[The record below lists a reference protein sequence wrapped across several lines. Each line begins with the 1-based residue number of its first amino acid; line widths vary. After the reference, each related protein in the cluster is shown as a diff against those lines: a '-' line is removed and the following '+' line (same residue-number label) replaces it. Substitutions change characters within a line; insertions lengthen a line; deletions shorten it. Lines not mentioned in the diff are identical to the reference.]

1 MAYKI
6 VPTWNG
12 GWTTTEFDTRED
24 FRDFLV
30 PLFLEPGTYEF
41 DDVSSSI
48 FNQEGRKFQKQGY
61 YCSAPIKTKDF
72 ITYWDDQKNKC
83 RNGIIVISGQKT
95 WYITRE
101 YYMWLNFLPI
111 YDKEEKRFDF
121 AKIRDAQYHMALY
134 ESLAELHWKHAI
146 ILKKRQIA
154 SSYFHMAKFIN
165 QWAFE
170 EGAVL
175 KMGASLK
182 DYINEKGSWKFLTE
196 YRNFLNEHTA
206 WYRPAEPDKVGS
218 WQQQIKVRMGG
229 RDTYKGLKSTINIY
243 SFEKDPTHGVGG
255 PVTYFFHEEAGI
267 APKMDDT
274 YGFMKPALKSGHMI
288 TGQFIAAGSVGDL
301 DQCEPMKEYIMH
313 PEENGFYGV
322 QTTLI
327 DKDGTPG
334 ITGLFIPEQWSMPPY
349 IDKYGNSL
357 VTEALEALEKEFEK
371 LKRELEPAAYQLT
384 ISQSPRN
391 IEEAF
396 ATRKVSVF
404 PPHHIAKQAQRIAD
418 KVYPYELLELEYDAT
433 NKIVAKES
441 GKLPINEF
449 PVKRN
454 SENKESVLVVW
465 ERPVKDPKFGMYYA
479 SVDPVSEGK
488 STTSDSLCS
497 IIVYKTAIQVTKDDG
512 FGKVEN
518 FIEHDKIVATWCGR
532 FDDLMKTHERLEK
545 IIEWYNA
552 WTIVENNVSLFI
564 QYMISRHKQ
573 RYLVPKDQILFLK
586 DLGSNST
593 VYQTYGWKN
602 TGVLFKQHLL
612 SYGIQFVMEEIDQE
626 VGEDGKIYKTTYGVE
641 RIPDPMIIKEMQAYH
656 EGLNVDRLVTFCS
669 LVAFAK
675 VQQSNRGMMKR
686 VEYTSENLENSQ
698 KSYKLKVSPF
708 NNIGRSR
715 SSFEMKRSRSAFK
728 NMR

>member
-1 MAYKI
+1 MYKS
-6 VPTWNG
+6 VPTWDEDH
-12 GWTTTEFDTRED
+12 WTVTDFNTIDEFK
-24 FRDFLV
+24 DFLI
-30 PLFLEPGTYEF
+30 PLFKEPGQYDF
-41 DDVSSSI
+41 DEKSKM
-48 FNQEGRKFQKQGY
+48 FNEEGRKFQKQGY
-61 YCSAPIKTKDF
+61 YCNAPLKTKDF

-83 RNGIIVISGQKT
+83 RNGIIVISGDNK
-95 WYITRE
+95 WYITRD

-134 ESLAELHWKHAI
+134 EILAELHYKHAI

-154 SSYFHMAKFIN
+154 SSYFHMAKLIN
-165 QWAFE
+165 QWVFE

-175 KMGASLK
+175 KIGASFK
-182 DYINEKGSWKFLTE
+182 DYINEKGSWKFLNE

-218 WQQQIKVRMGG
+218 WNQQIKVRVNG

-243 SFEKDPTHGVGG
+243 SFEKDPTNGVGG

-322 QTTLI
+322 NTTLL
-327 DKDGTPG
+327 DKEGSPG

-349 IDKYGNSL
+349 IDVYGNSK
-357 VTEALEALEKEFEK
+357 VEEALEALDREFEK
-371 LKRELEPAAYQLT
+371 MKKDLDPAAYQLT
-384 ISQSPRN
+384 ISQQPRN

-404 PPHHIAKQAQRIAD
+404 PPHHLAKQAQRIAD
-418 KVYPYELLELEYDAT
+418 KLYPYELLELDYNIE
-433 NKIVAKES
+433 NKIVAKETN
-441 GKLPINEF
+441 KIPINEF

-454 SENKESVLVVW
+454 SDNKEGALQVW
-465 ERPVKDPKFGMYYA
+465 ERPIKDPTFGMYYA
-479 SVDPVSEGK
+479 SIDPISEGK

-497 IIVYKTAIQVTKDDG
+497 ILVYKTAIQVTKDDG
-512 FGKVEN
+512 NGDVKN
-518 FIEHDKIVATWCGR
+518 YIEHDKIVASWCGR
-532 FDDLMKTHERLEK
+532 FDDLMKTHEKLEK

-552 WTIVENNVSLFI
+552 WTICENNVSLFI
-564 QYMISRHKQ
+564 QYMISRRKQ

-586 DLGSNST
+586 DLGSNSN
-593 VYQTYGWKN
+593 VFQTYGWKN
-602 TGVLFKQHLL
+602 TGILFKQHLL
-612 SYGIQFVMEEIDQE
+612 SYGIQFIMEELDHE
-626 VGEDGKIYKTTYGVE
+626 MGEDGKIYKTTYGVE
-641 RIPDPMIIKEMQAYH
+641 RIPDGMIIKEMQAYH
-656 EGLNVDRLVTFCS
+656 DGLNVDRLVTFCA

-675 VQQSNRGMMKR
+675 VQQSNRGMLQR
-686 VEYTSENLENSQ
+686 VEKTNQNLENSQ
-698 KSYKLKVSPF
+698 KSYKLRVSPF
-708 NNIGRSR
+708 NHIGRSH
-715 SSFEMKRSRSAFK
+715 SSFEMKRPRNSFK
-728 NMR
+728 NIR

>member
-1 MAYKI
+1 
-6 VPTWNG
+6 
-12 GWTTTEFDTRED
+12 
-24 FRDFLV
+24 
-30 PLFLEPGTYEF
+30 
-41 DDVSSSI
+41 
-48 FNQEGRKFQKQGY
+48 
-61 YCSAPIKTKDF
+61 
-72 ITYWDDQKNKC
+72 
-83 RNGIIVISGQKT
+83 
-95 WYITRE
+95 
-101 YYMWLNFLPI
+101 
-111 YDKEEKRFDF
+111 
-121 AKIRDAQYHMALY
+121 
-134 ESLAELHWKHAI
+134 
-146 ILKKRQIA
+146 
-154 SSYFHMAKFIN
+154 
-165 QWAFE
+165 
-170 EGAVL
+170 
-175 KMGASLK
+175 
-182 DYINEKGSWKFLTE
+182 
-196 YRNFLNEHTA
+196 
-206 WYRPAEPDKVGS
+206 
-218 WQQQIKVRMGG
+218 
-229 RDTYKGLKSTINIY
+229 
-243 SFEKDPTHGVGG
+243 
-255 PVTYFFHEEAGI
+255 
-267 APKMDDT
+267 
-274 YGFMKPALKSGHMI
+274 
-288 TGQFIAAGSVGDL
+288 
-301 DQCEPMKEYIMH
+301 
-313 PEENGFYGV
+313 V

-418 KVYPYELLELEYDAT
+418 KIYPYELLDLEYDAT